1 MGSLSAMTRHENG
14 LGPVSDRPHE
24 SAARRRYLDQL
35 DNPRANM
42 ECQAAE
48 VPRAKR
54 DRGCQ
59 ATAQFASN
67 KYFVPEC
74 LLARSDPNHSPALH
88 LTHLNHPNESRQVL
102 QKQLPAQKKRV
113 RQGISNSTFVC
124 ACPHSDPAKLHVG
137 RTSKAHCQAKRTFAA
152 LPVTARISWHRVVEH
167 FWGKEV

>member
-1 MGSLSAMTRHENG
+1 MGSLSAMARHENG

-42 ECQAAE
+42 GCQAAE

-59 ATAQFASN
+59 AIAQFASN

-88 LTHLNHPNESRQVL
+88 LKHLNHPNDSRL
-102 QKQLPAQKKRV
+102 MMQKQLPAQKQQAH
-113 RQGISNSTFVC
+113 QGVSNSTFVC
-124 ACPHSDPAKLHVG
+124 ACPRSDLAKPHVG
-137 RTSKAHCQAKRTFAA
+137 RTSKAPCQAKRTFAPF
-152 LPVTARISWHRVVEH
+152 PVTARIS
-167 FWGKEV
+167 